1 MPVVA
6 QVVQVIVSMRSAA
19 SVTLLEFA
27 LIQSY
32 ATRTRNDC
40 TPMSVYATMAECRE
54 LSRFEDLWLDRQRSP
69 AVDGNAGERLP
80 RETRQL
86 GSASPR

>member
-27 LIQSY
+27 LIQCY

-40 TPMSVYATMAECRE
+40 TPMSVHATMAECRE
-54 LSRFEDLWLDRQRSP
+54 LSRFEDLWLDR
-69 AVDGNAGERLP
+69 
-80 RETRQL
+80 
-86 GSASPR
+86 